1 MTALPELDRVRQSA
15 SRNIG
20 PGEDSNAPTWYGTV
34 LEDHTR
40 RGQIRYNAMPRPSQ
54 ENFELNGLQRHDER
68 PGPRQSIGRIC
79 PAPDSDTI
87 HKGTRVAEAT

>member
-1 MTALPELDRVRQSA
+1 MTALPELDRVRQST
-15 SRNIG
+15 SR
-20 PGEDSNAPTWYGTV
+20 PGEEDSNAPTWYGTV
-34 LEDHTR
+34 LEDRTR

-54 ENFELNGLQRHDER
+54 ELNGLQRHDER

-79 PAPDSDTI
+79 PAPDSDTSTI